1 MELPPW
7 APFLGVVLATVMLLK
22 AVLGRRGRRAYNLP
36 PGPKPW
42 PIIGNLDLMG
52 ALPHRSIHDLS
63 RKYGPLMQLR
73 FGSFPVVVGSSV
85 DMAKFFLKTH
95 DVVFTD
101 RPKTAAGKYTTYNY
115 RDITWSPYGAYWRQ
129 ARKMCLTELFSA
141 KRLESYEYIRA
152 AEVRALLRDLHEA
165 ASGSGR
171 AVMLKDYLSTVSLN
185 VITRMVLGKKYLD
198 KEVAAA
204 AQGGGSVTTPE
215 EFKWML
221 DELFLLNGVL
231 NIGDS
236 IPWLDWMDLQGY
248 IRRMKKLSKMF
259 DRFLEHVVE
268 EHNQRRLREG
278 KSFVAKDMVDVL
290 LQIADD
296 PALEVEL
303 NRESVKAFTQD
314 LIAGGTESSAVTVEW
329 AISELLKKPEV
340 VAKATEELDRVI
352 GRGRWV
358 TEKDI
363 PQLPYVDA
371 IVKETMRLH
380 PVAPLLVPRLA
391 REDATVAGYDIPAGT
406 RVLVSV
412 WSIGR
417 DPALWDAPEEFM
429 PERFL
434 GSKLD
439 VKGQDYELLPFG
451 SGRRMCPGYS
461 LGLKVIQ
468 VSLANLLHGFAW
480 SLPDGVTKEELSME
494 EIFGLSTPRKFPLE
508 AVVEP
513 KLPAHL
519 YAEA

>member
-1 MELPPW
+1 MELPQW
-7 APFLGVVLATVMLLK
+7 ASFLGIVVATVLFLK
-22 AVLGRRGRRAYNLP
+22 AVLGRRSRKYNLP
-36 PGPKPW
+36 PGPKAW
-42 PIIGNLDLMG
+42 PIIGNLNLIG
-52 ALPHRSIHDLS
+52 TLPHRSIHALA
-63 RKYGPLMQLR
+63 KQYGPLVQLQ

-85 DMAKFFLKTH
+85 EMAKFFLKTH

-101 RPKTAAGKYTTYNY
+101 RPKTAAGKHTTYNY
-115 RDITWSPYGAYWRQ
+115 CDITWSPYGAYWRQ

-141 KRLESYEYIRA
+141 KRLESYEYIRRE
-152 AEVRALLRDLHEA
+152 EVLALLRDLHRGA
-165 ASGSGR
+165 ATAGAGR
-171 AVMLKDYLSTVSLN
+171 ALVLKDYLSTVSLN
-185 VITRMVLGKKYLD
+185 VITRMVMGKKYLE
-198 KEVAAA
+198 KEVRDESGA
-204 AQGGGSVTTPE
+204 VITTPD
-215 EFKWML
+215 EFKWMI

-248 IRRMKKLSKMF
+248 IKRMKKLSKMF

-268 EHNQRRLREG
+268 EHSERRRCDGE
-278 KSFVAKDMVDVL
+278 SFVAKDMVDVL
-290 LQIADD
+290 LQFASD
-296 PALEVEL
+296 PSLEVKL
-303 NRESVKAFTQD
+303 NREGVKAFTQD

-329 AISELLKKPEV
+329 ALSELLKKPEV
-340 VAKATEELDRVI
+340 FAKATEELDSVI

-363 PQLPYVDA
+363 PSLPYIEA

-380 PVAPLLVPRLA
+380 PVAPMLVPRLS
-391 REDATVAGYDIPAGT
+391 REDTSIGGYDIPAGT

-417 DPALWDAPEEFM
+417 DPELWDAPEEFM

-434 GSKLD
+434 GSRLD

-468 VSLANLLHGFAW
+468 VSLANLLHGFTW
-480 SLPDGVTKEELSME
+480 RLPNGVELSME

-508 AVVEP
+508 AIVEP

-519 YAEA
+519 YAET